1 MRKDLKSATSVK
13 TGKKFLD
20 FRKKLELTIDDV
32 ASKLFVNKEYISAI
46 ETGNYS
52 IFPSEAFAKAYF
64 KKYKNFLKIDCDFPD
79 LFTELNSK
87 KFKKIKT
94 EIKLSYSL
102 NKKTQRKI
110 VIAVMIIIFI
120 SFLFVFSKISQKNID
135 LREDIYQISDIENY
149 MLIEEMV
156 SNNFPILEPLEIE
169 IIDNNLIELSFT
181 DSCWIELYINDY
193 LVEAQQF
200 DSGDIYT
207 KVVKMPFKIVVGN
220 ADSVKGTYNGEVIDF
235 TKNANELNG
244 VNTIIFNND

>member
-1 MRKDLKSATSVK
+1 
-13 TGKKFLD
+13 
-20 FRKKLELTIDDV
+20 
-32 ASKLFVNKEYISAI
+32 
-46 ETGNYS
+46 
-52 IFPSEAFAKAYF
+52 
-64 KKYKNFLKIDCDFPD
+64 
-79 LFTELNSK
+79 
-87 KFKKIKT
+87 
-94 EIKLSYSL
+94 
-102 NKKTQRKI
+102 
-110 VIAVMIIIFI
+110 
-120 SFLFVFSKISQKNID
+120 
-135 LREDIYQISDIENY
+135 

-156 SNNFPILEPLEIE
+156 SNNFPILEPLEIK

-235 TKNANELNG
+235 TKNANELKG